1 MVVLIVGGVD
11 GGIGGWQMLQR
22 MMSLASQ
29 KSSEGMKALYIAGW
43 SGHGLCCITQTQENR
58 AVNKGG
64 PVCLIQHPDVHCCLC
79 SDTAPRQVDKQD

>member
-11 GGIGGWQMLQR
+11 GGVDGGIGGWQILQR

-43 SGHGLCCITQTQENR
+43 GGHGLCRITQTQ
-58 AVNKGG
+58 KKIK
-64 PVCLIQHPDVHCCLC
+64 P
-79 SDTAPRQVDKQD
+79 